1 MMTKQ
6 KTLSIVIPAYN
17 EEATIKELIEQVK
30 KVDLSK
36 VNMNKEILVINDG
49 SKDKT
54 AEIVKKIKGVTLYNQ
69 PNNMGKGAAVVRGF
83 KEAKGDIIIIQD
95 ADLEYNPN
103 EYPQLVKPILRG
115 KTKVVYGSRFLAKV
129 QKKKNIIFL
138 KKHPGAIHLA
148 FIGGRTI
155 TFMTN
160 LLFFSNLTDEP
171 TCYKVFDSELIK
183 GMKIKG
189 KKFDWEPEVTAKIL
203 KKGYKIYEV
212 PISYKPRTAD
222 EGKKINWKDGI
233 QAIWTLFKY
242 RFLN

>member
-1 MMTKQ
+1 MTKQ